1 MICRCCMV
9 VAAETPRAGCD
20 FRRKRPEQE
29 ATRSDCLPFPAEL
42 ESPFISPSSIM
53 PSRRTPSAAR
63 TTKRRQTV
71 AVRPAHPPVEPEEKD
86 RPDDRSH
93 RMLIVGVGASAGGL
107 EAFTQLL
114 THLPL
119 DTGMAFVLVQHLDPD
134 HESALAHILS
144 RATRLPVG
152 EITHNQPLQANHV
165 YIIPRDTNLSVVEGH
180 LKLEPR
186 KRTRTPHR
194 PIDTFFESLAQDQRE
209 RAIGVVLSG
218 TASDGTLGLKS
229 IKVEGGF
236 TFAQDDSA
244 KYDSMPRSA
253 VAAGCVDMVLSPA
266 DIAKELV
273 RIASHP
279 FVAGRPLELPTRP
292 EKDHENAIAHQDDD
306 QPLPSGGRGTPPTG
320 GRQARDEAEQEKK
333 DPANGVEDGYK
344 KIMLLLRNHSGV
356 DFSLYRS
363 STIQRRIARRIV
375 LSKQDTLK
383 GYARFLRGN
392 TEELDSLFSDVLI
405 SVTSFFRNPEAFDVL
420 QSKIL
425 PKLLAQRGDDPVRC
439 WVLGCSTGQEAYS
452 LAMSFVKAAR
462 KAPRGRKIQIFAT
475 DLNEKLLEKAR
486 HGLYAKT
493 LAQDISPERL
503 RQFFVAEDGGYRIS
517 KSLREMVVFARQNLI
532 ADPPFSRMDLI
543 SCRNLLIYLDPSLQ
557 QKAMPTFHYA
567 LKPHGYL
574 LLGASES
581 VGGFTSLF
589 EPVDRK
595 HKIFS
600 RKPAPTPGFHMPL
613 RKEQAKRVA
622 RGPLPPLPSGKM
634 GLPDGVEPPENF
646 RGELNAQREADRI
659 AVSQFAPPGVL
670 INDALQVLQF
680 RGPTGAYLEPP
691 AGKASF
697 DVLKMAREGLMLPL
711 RAAINKAKQGNK
723 TARAEN
729 VRVKRDGVTRTI
741 HVAVIP
747 LKNLRERC
755 FLVVFEEAGEA
766 GRATALAPQRRQPAA
781 PRLNAQQ
788 ELRRIAELEAD
799 LSETREYLQTLQEQ
813 HEAANEELQAAN
825 EEVQSANEELQSLNE
840 ELETSKEELES
851 TNEELITVNE
861 EMLNRN
867 ADLNRLNNDLVNLQ
881 ASTKLA
887 IVLLGRDLTVRRF
900 SPQAEKQ
907 LGLMAADVGRPIGH
921 LRHALVLTDGAE
933 SPLDLEALSA
943 EVIADVREQEREVR
957 DKGGRWH
964 SLRVRPYLTLDNKV
978 DGAVLVLVDI
988 DALKR
993 SEQVAAV
1000 AREFAENTVE
1010 TVREPLVVLDQQ
1022 LHIERANRAFYRHF
1036 RSASAGT
1043 VGQFIYEVNNHQ
1055 WDIPSLRELLD
1066 KIPAQGAT
1074 IEDFLVEHEFEHVGF
1089 RSMLLNARLIEDPL
1103 HKTERI
1109 LLAIEDITERKQAQA
1124 SSARLAA
1131 IVESS
1136 DDAIVSKDLG
1146 GIITSWNQGAQRLFG
1161 YTAQEAMGQPAA
1173 ILIPPDRPDEEPRM
1187 LERIG
1192 DGQSTRCDT
1201 VRRRKDGG
1209 RVDVSL
1215 TVSPIKDA
1223 QGQLIGVSEIARDIT
1238 TRELLEAAVRQNEAL
1253 FSTILEQAP
1262 VGMYIVDAQFRVQQV
1277 NSRALPLFRE
1287 VKSLIG
1293 RDFSE
1298 VITILWGSEVGG
1310 QVADI
1315 FRHTLET
1322 GVQYI
1327 SPGFSKRRYDLGVEQ
1342 SYHWETRRVTLP
1354 DGQWGVVC
1362 YFTDV
1367 TERKRAEGELEQRVV
1382 DRTQELTQLHAQL
1395 RGLTTELNLTE
1406 QRERRRL
1413 ATELHDHLAQ
1423 LLVLGKMKLGQ
1434 SKRLTQSAE
1443 KRDELIEETDAV
1455 LSEALAYTRT
1465 LVIDLSPP
1473 ILREFGLPAALRW
1486 LGERMQRHEL
1496 AVTVQIEIEDLPLP
1510 EDQAVLLFQSVR
1522 ELLMNTIKHA
1532 RSHTA
1537 SVRMEQESGSLRI
1550 EVRDE
1555 GVGFNLAADT
1565 QAPIYPKF
1573 GLFSIRERMRAL
1585 GGHFDLQ
1592 SAPGEGA
1599 MATLILPLAGTPET
1613 KVLSPLK
1620 DGSQSLLSAEPDS
1633 PQQSNRS
1640 TQHSNRIRVLLVDD
1654 HAMVR
1659 QGLRTVL
1666 DSYPDLEVVGE
1677 AWNGQEA
1684 VASAERLQPSIV
1696 VMDINMP
1703 MMNGIDATTE
1713 IIARYPDIVVIGLS
1727 VQAGGANE
1735 EAMKKAGAAILLTKE
1750 AAVDELYQAILQAL
1764 KGKALG

>member
-1 MICRCCMV
+1 
-9 VAAETPRAGCD
+9 
-20 FRRKRPEQE
+20 
-29 ATRSDCLPFPAEL
+29 
-42 ESPFISPSSIM
+42 M

-71 AVRPAHPPVEPEEKD
+71 AVRAAHPPVEPEQKD
-86 RPDDRSH
+86 RPDDRSN
-93 RMLIVGVGASAGGL
+93 RVLIVGVGASAGGL

-114 THLPL
+114 KHLPL
-119 DTGMAFVLVQHLDPD
+119 DTGMAFVLVQHLDPN
-134 HESALAHILS
+134 HESALTHILS
-144 RATRLPVG
+144 RATPLPVG

-165 YIIPRDTNLSVVEGH
+165 YIIPRDTNLRIVEGL
-180 LKLEPR
+180 LKLER
-186 KRTRTPHR
+186 RERTRTPHR
-194 PIDTFFESLAQDQRE
+194 PIDMFFESLAQDQRE

-218 TASDGTLGLKS
+218 TASDGTLGLEA
-229 IKVEGGF
+229 IKAEGGI

-253 VAAGCVDMVLSPA
+253 VAAGCVDLVLSPA

-273 RIASHP
+273 RIGKHP
-279 FVAGRPLELPTRP
+279 YVAGRLLELPTRA
-292 EKDHENAIAHQDDD
+292 EKDHENAIAHQEDD

-333 DPANGVEDGYK
+333 DPSNGAEDGYK

-363 STIQRRIARRIV
+363 STIQRRIARRTV
-375 LSKQDTLK
+375 LAKQDTLK

-420 QSKIL
+420 QRNIL

-452 LAMSFVKAAR
+452 LAMSFVEAAR
-462 KAPRGRKIQIFAT
+462 KAQRARKIQIFAT

-486 HGLYAKT
+486 QGLYAKT
-493 LAQDISPERL
+493 LAQDISAERL
-503 RQFFVAEDGGYRIS
+503 RQFFVEEDGGYRIS
-517 KSLREMVVFARQNLI
+517 KALREMVVFARQNLI

-567 LKPHGYL
+567 LKSQGYL

-581 VGGFTSLF
+581 VGEFTSLF

-600 RKPAPTPGFHMPL
+600 KKPAPSPGFHMSI
-613 RKEQAKRVA
+613 RKEPVKRAA
-622 RGPLPPLPSGKM
+622 RRALPPLPIGKAGM
-634 GLPDGVEPPENF
+634 PDGVERLEDF

-723 TARAEN
+723 TVRTER
-729 VRVKRDGVTRTI
+729 VRVTRDGVTRII

-755 FLVVFEEAGEA
+755 FLVVFEEVGEN
-766 GRATALAPQRRQPAA
+766 GRAAAHPPPPRQPAA

-788 ELRRIAELEAD
+788 ESRRIVELEVD
-799 LSETREYLQTLQEQ
+799 LSETREYLQSLQEQ

-825 EEVQSANEELQSLNE
+825 EEVQSANEELQSINE

-851 TNEELITVNE
+851 TNEELTTVNE

-887 IVLLGRDLTVRRF
+887 IVLLGRDLTIRRF

-907 LGLMAADVGRPIGH
+907 FDLLAADVGRPISH
-921 LRHALVLTDGAE
+921 IRHALVLTDGAE

-957 DKGGRWH
+957 DKSGRWH
-964 SLRVRPYLTLDNKV
+964 SLRVRPYLTLDSKV

-993 SEQVAAV
+993 SEQVASV

-1010 TVREPLVVLDQQ
+1010 TVREPLVVLNHQ
-1022 LHIERANRAFYRHF
+1022 LHIERANRAFYHHF
-1036 RSASAGT
+1036 HTAPAETIGK
-1043 VGQFIYEVNNHQ
+1043 FIYEVHNHQ

-1066 KIPAQGAT
+1066 KIPAQRAP
-1074 IEDFLVEHEFEHVGF
+1074 IEDFLVEHDFDHLGF

-1109 LLAIEDITERKQAQA
+1109 LLAIEDITERTQAQA

-1136 DDAIVSKDLG
+1136 DDAIIGKNLLG
-1146 GIITSWNQGAQRLFG
+1146 VVISWNMGAQQLFG
-1161 YTAQEAMGQPAA
+1161 YTAQEAMGQPVA
-1173 ILIPPDRPDEEPRM
+1173 ILIPPDRLDEEPRM
-1187 LERIG
+1187 LEQLRQGKKMDRYQTI
-1192 DGQSTRCDT
+1192 
-1201 VRRRKDGG
+1201 RRRKDGS

-1223 QGQLIGVSEIARDIT
+1223 QGRLIGASEIARDIT
-1238 TRELLEAAVRQNEAL
+1238 ERELLEAAIRQNEAL

-1262 VGMYIVDAQFRVQQV
+1262 VGMYIVDAQFRMQQV
-1277 NSRALPLFRE
+1277 NSLALPVFNE
-1287 VKSLIG
+1287 VKPLFG

-1298 VITILWGSEVGG
+1298 VITILWGSEVGE

-1322 GVQYI
+1322 GEQYI
-1327 SPGFSKRRYDLGVEQ
+1327 SPGFSKRRFDLDVEQ

-1362 YFTDV
+1362 YFTDI
-1367 TERKRAEGELEQRVV
+1367 TARKRAEGELEQRVV
-1382 DRTQELTQLHAQL
+1382 DRTQELVQLHVQL

-1434 SKRLTQSAE
+1434 SKRLTQPLE

-1496 AVTVQIEIEDLPLP
+1496 VVTVQIEVEDLSLP

-1522 ELLMNTIKHA
+1522 ELLMNTTKHA

-1537 SVRMEQESGSLRI
+1537 SVRMQQESGSLRI

-1555 GVGFNLAADT
+1555 GVGFDLEGDI
-1565 QAPIYPKF
+1565 QAPISSKSSKF

-1585 GGHFDLQ
+1585 GGHFHLK

-1599 MATLILPLAGTPET
+1599 TATLILPLTGSPET
-1613 KVLSPLK
+1613 NVLSPLK
-1620 DGSQSLLSAEPDS
+1620 DSSQPLLSAQVDS
-1633 PQQSNRS
+1633 PQQSNTS

-1666 DSYPDLEVVGE
+1666 DSYPDLDVVGE

-1713 IIARYPDIVVIGLS
+1713 IVARYPDIVVIGLS

>member
-1 MICRCCMV
+1 
-9 VAAETPRAGCD
+9 
-20 FRRKRPEQE
+20 
-29 ATRSDCLPFPAEL
+29 
-42 ESPFISPSSIM
+42 M

-71 AVRPAHPPVEPEEKD
+71 TVRPAHPQVEPEQKD
-86 RPDDRSH
+86 RLDDRSH

-114 THLPL
+114 KHLPL
-119 DTGMAFVLVQHLDPD
+119 DTGMAFVLVQHLDPN
-134 HESALAHILS
+134 HESALTHILS
-144 RATRLPVG
+144 RATPLPVG
-152 EITHNQPLQANHV
+152 EVMHNQPLQANHV
-165 YIIPRDTNLSVVEGH
+165 YIIPRDTNLSIVEGL
-180 LKLEPR
+180 LKLER
-186 KRTRTPHR
+186 RERTRTPHR
-194 PIDTFFESLAQDQRE
+194 PIDMFFESLAQDQRE

-218 TASDGTLGLKS
+218 TASDGTLGLEA
-229 IKVEGGF
+229 IKAEGGI

-253 VAAGCVDMVLSPA
+253 VAAGCVDLVLSPA

-273 RIASHP
+273 RIGKHP
-279 FVAGRPLELPTRP
+279 YVAGRPLELPTRV
-292 EKDHENAIAHQDDD
+292 EKDHEHAIGHQDDD

-320 GRQARDEAEQEKK
+320 GRQARDEAERGEK
-333 DPANGVEDGYK
+333 DPPNGYK

-363 STIQRRIARRIV
+363 STIQRRIARRMV
-375 LSKQDTLK
+375 LTKQHNLK
-383 GYARFLRGN
+383 GYTRFLRGN
-392 TEELDSLFSDVLI
+392 AGELDSLFSDVLI
-405 SVTSFFRNPEAFDVL
+405 SVTSFFRNPETFEAL
-420 QSKIL
+420 QRNIL
-425 PKLLAQRGDDPVRC
+425 PKLLTQHGDDPIRC

-452 LAMSFVKAAR
+452 LAMLFLEAAR
-462 KAPRGRKIQIFAT
+462 KTPHARKFQIFAT

-493 LAQDISPERL
+493 LAQDISFERL
-503 RQFFVAEDGGYRIS
+503 RQFFVEEDGGYRIS
-517 KSLREMVVFARQNLI
+517 KTLRDMVVFARQNLI

-581 VGGFTSLF
+581 VGEFTSLF

-600 RKPAPTPGFHMPL
+600 KKPTPTPGFHML
-613 RKEQAKRVA
+613 VRKEQAKRAA
-622 RGPLPPLPSGKM
+622 RGPLPPLPIGKAS
-634 GLPDGVEPPENF
+634 LPDGVERLENF

-659 AVSQFAPPGVL
+659 AISQFAPPGVL

-723 TARAEN
+723 IVRTER
-729 VRVKRDGVTRTI
+729 VRVTRDGVIQTI

-766 GRATALAPQRRQPAA
+766 GRATALAPPRRQPAA
-781 PRLNAQQ
+781 LLPSAQLK
-788 ELRRIAELEAD
+788 LRRIAELEAD
-799 LSETREYLQTLQEQ
+799 LSETREYLQSWQEE

-851 TNEELITVNE
+851 ANEELTTVNE
-861 EMLNRN
+861 EMLSRN
-867 ADLNRLNNDLVNLQ
+867 VELHRLNSDLVNFQ
-881 ASTKLA
+881 NSTKLA
-887 IVLLGRDLTVRRF
+887 VVLLGRDLTIRRF

-907 LGLMAADVGRPIGH
+907 MGLLAADVGRPIGH
-921 LRHALVLTDGAE
+921 IRHTFAFADGGL
-933 SPLDLEALSA
+933 PLDLETLSA
-943 EVIADVREQEREVR
+943 KVIADVREQEHEVR
-957 DKGGRWH
+957 DASGYWYALH
-964 SLRVRPYLTLDNKV
+964 VRPYVTLDNKV

-993 SEQVAAV
+993 ARQASIVAQA
-1000 AREFAENTVE
+1000 FAENTLE
-1010 TVREPLVVLDQQ
+1010 TVREPLLVLDRQ
-1022 LHIERANRAFYRHF
+1022 LRIDYANRAFYRCF
-1036 RSASAGT
+1036 RIGP
-1043 VGQFIYEVNNHQ
+1043 VEVIGRLIYEVSNRQ
-1055 WDIPSLRELLD
+1055 WDIPSLRILLD
-1066 KIPAQGAT
+1066 EILPQRTT

-1089 RSMLLNARLIEDPL
+1089 RSMLLNARRIEDPL
-1103 HKTERI
+1103 SKAERI
-1109 LLAIEDITERKQAQA
+1109 LLAMEDITERKERDAVK
-1124 SSARLAA
+1124 ARLSA

-1136 DDAIVSKDLG
+1136 DDAIIGKNLLG
-1146 GIITSWNQGAQRLFG
+1146 VVTSWNMGAQRLFG
-1161 YTAQEAMGQPAA
+1161 YTAQEAMGQPVA
-1173 ILIPPDRPDEEPRM
+1173 ILIPPDRLDEEPRM
-1187 LERIG
+1187 LEQLRHGEKMDRYQTI
-1192 DGQSTRCDT
+1192 
-1201 VRRRKDGG
+1201 RRRKDGS

-1223 QGQLIGVSEIARDIT
+1223 QGQLIGASEIARDIT
-1238 TRELLEAAVRQNEAL
+1238 ERELLEAAIRQNEAL

-1262 VGMYIVDAQFRVQQV
+1262 VGMYIVDAQFRMRQV
-1277 NSRALPLFRE
+1277 NSLALPLFNE
-1287 VKSLIG
+1287 VKPLFG

-1322 GVQYI
+1322 GEPYI
-1327 SPGFSKRRYDLGVEQ
+1327 SPGFSKRRFDLDVEQ

-1362 YFTDV
+1362 YFTDI
-1367 TERKRAEGELEQRVV
+1367 TARKRAEGELEQRVV
-1382 DRTQELTQLHAQL
+1382 DRTQELLQLHVQL
-1395 RGLTTELNLTE
+1395 RALTTELNLTE

-1434 SKRLTQSAE
+1434 SKRLTQPLE

-1496 AVTVQIEIEDLPLP
+1496 MVTVQIEVEDLPLP

-1537 SVRMEQESGSLRI
+1537 SVRMQQESGSLRI

-1555 GVGFNLAADT
+1555 GVGFDLEGDIQT
-1565 QAPIYPKF
+1565 SISSKSSKF

-1585 GGHFDLQ
+1585 GGHFHLK

-1599 MATLILPLAGTPET
+1599 TATLILPLIGSPET

-1620 DGSQSLLSAEPDS
+1620 DSSQSLLSAQVDS
-1633 PQQSNRS
+1633 PQQSNPS

-1666 DSYPDLEVVGE
+1666 DSYPDLDVVGE

-1713 IIARYPDIVVIGLS
+1713 IVARYPDIVVIGLS

-1764 KGKALG
+1764 KEKALG

>member
-1 MICRCCMV
+1 
-9 VAAETPRAGCD
+9 
-20 FRRKRPEQE
+20 
-29 ATRSDCLPFPAEL
+29 
-42 ESPFISPSSIM
+42 M
-53 PSRRTPSAAR
+53 P
-63 TTKRRQTV
+63 V
-71 AVRPAHPPVEPEEKD
+71 
-86 RPDDRSH
+86 
-93 RMLIVGVGASAGGL
+93 VGVGASAGGL

-218 TASDGTLGLKS
+218 TASDGTLGLEA
-229 IKVEGGF
+229 IKAEGGF

-273 RIASHP
+273 RIGKHP
-279 FVAGRPLELPTRP
+279 FVAGLPLELPTRP

-375 LSKQDTLK
+375 LTRQHTLK
-383 GYARFLRGN
+383 GYARFLQGN

-452 LAMSFVKAAR
+452 LAMSFVEAAR

-486 HGLYAKT
+486 HGLYTKT

-503 RQFFVAEDGGYRIS
+503 QNFFVEEDGGYRIS
-517 KSLREMVVFARQNLI
+517 KALREMVVFARQNLI

-543 SCRNLLIYLDPSLQ
+543 SCRNLLIYLEPSLQ

-567 LKPHGYL
+567 LKPGGYL

-600 RKPAPTPGFHMPL
+600 KKPAPTPGFHMPL
-613 RKEQAKRVA
+613 RKEQAKRAA
-622 RGPLPPLPSGKM
+622 RGPLPPLPIGKM

-723 TARAEN
+723 TVRAEN

-799 LSETREYLQTLQEQ
+799 LSETREYLQSLQEQ

-825 EEVQSANEELQSLNE
+825 EEVQSANEELQSINE

-907 LGLMAADVGRPIGH
+907 LGLLAADVGRPIGH
-921 LRHALVLTDGAE
+921 LRHALILTDGAE

-957 DKGGRWH
+957 DKDGRWH

-988 DALKR
+988 DPLKR
-993 SEQVAAV
+993 SEQAAAE
-1000 AREFAENTVE
+1000 AREFAENTLE
-1010 TVREPLVVLDQQ
+1010 TVREPLLVLDHQ
-1022 LHIERANRAFYRHF
+1022 LYINYANRAFYRFF
-1036 RSASAGT
+1036 RIGP
-1043 VGQFIYEVNNHQ
+1043 VEVIGKLIYEASNRQ
-1055 WDIPSLRELLD
+1055 WDIPSLRILLSEVLP
-1066 KIPAQGAT
+1066 KRTT
-1074 IEDFLVEHEFEHVGF
+1074 IEDLLVEHDFEHVGF
-1089 RSMLLNARLIEDPL
+1089 RSMLLNARRIEDPQF
-1103 HKTERI
+1103 KTERV
-1109 LLAIEDITERKQAQA
+1109 LLALEDITERKERDALQ
-1124 SSARLAA
+1124 ARLSA

-1136 DDAIVSKDLG
+1136 DDAIISKDLLG
-1146 GIITSWNQGAQRLFG
+1146 AVTSWNMGAQRLFG
-1161 YTAQEAMGQPAA
+1161 YTAEDMIGRHSSA
-1173 ILIPPDRPDEEPRM
+1173 LIPLECQGEESRILEQVKTDENS
-1187 LERIG
+1187 
-1192 DGQSTRCDT
+1192 DHHNT
-1201 VRRRKDGG
+1201 VRLRKDGS
-1209 RVDVSL
+1209 RIKVSL
-1215 TVSPIKDA
+1215 SVSPICNM
-1223 QGQLIGVSEIARDIT
+1223 QGQVIGVSEIAHDIT
-1238 TRELLEAAVRQNEAL
+1238 AHELVEAALRQNEAL
-1253 FSTILEQAP
+1253 FTAILEQAP
-1262 VGMYIVDAQFRVQQV
+1262 LGMYIVDAQFRMQQA
-1277 NSRALPLFRE
+1277 NTRALPVFSS
-1287 VKSLIG
+1287 VHPLIG
-1293 RDFSE
+1293 RDFTE
-1298 VITILWGSEVGG
+1298 VVTIMWGQEVGG

-1315 FRHTLET
+1315 FRHILET
-1322 GVQYI
+1322 GERYI
-1327 SPGFSKRRYDLGVEQ
+1327 ASDFSKRRYDLDLEQ
-1342 SYHWETRRVTLP
+1342 SYYWEAWRMSLP
-1354 DGQWGVVC
+1354 GGQWGVVC
-1362 YFTDV
+1362 YFADI
-1367 TERKRAEGELEQRVV
+1367 TERKRAEGELERRVV
-1382 DRTQELTQLHAQL
+1382 DRTQELMQLHIQL
-1395 RGLTTELNLTE
+1395 RALTTELNLTE

-1423 LLVLGKMKLGQ
+1423 LLVLGKMKLSQ
-1434 SKRLTQSAE
+1434 SKRLTQSTE
-1443 KRDELIEETDAV
+1443 KRNELIEETDTV

-1473 ILREFGLPAALRW
+1473 ILREFGLPAAIRW
-1486 LGERMQRHEL
+1486 LGERMQQHGL
-1496 AVTVQIEIEDLPLP
+1496 TVTVHIEDEDLLLP
-1510 EDQAVLLFQSVR
+1510 EDQAVLLFQSIR

-1532 RSHTA
+1532 HSQTA
-1537 SVRMEQESGSLRI
+1537 TVRMAQESGALRI

-1555 GVGFNLAADT
+1555 GVGFDLEGDT
-1565 QAPIYPKF
+1565 QAPISSKF

-1585 GGHFDLQ
+1585 GGHIHLH

-1599 MATLILPLAGTPET
+1599 TATLILPLGDIAAASSEVE
-1613 KVLSPLK
+1613 VLSPALSRRA
-1620 DGSQSLLSAEPDS
+1620 DDLRSRNSPPVTQRSPLLQQDS
-1633 PQQSNRS
+1633 K
-1640 TQHSNRIRVLLVDD
+1640 RIRVLLVDD

-1659 QGLRTVL
+1659 QSLRTVL
-1666 DSYPDLEVVGE
+1666 DAYPDLEVVGE

-1684 VASAERLQPSIV
+1684 VASAERLQPPIV

-1703 MMNGIDATTE
+1703 MMNGIDATAE
-1713 IIARYPDIVVIGLS
+1713 ITSRYPHIAVIGLS
-1727 VQAGGANE
+1727 VQAGGENE
-1735 EAMKKAGAAILLTKE
+1735 EAMRKAGAAMLLTKE
-1750 AAVDELYQAILQAL
+1750 AAVDELYQAILTVLRDPPNTGQHV
-1764 KGKALG
+1764 GEPLGQR

>member
-1 MICRCCMV
+1 
-9 VAAETPRAGCD
+9 
-20 FRRKRPEQE
+20 
-29 ATRSDCLPFPAEL
+29 
-42 ESPFISPSSIM
+42 M
-53 PSRRTPSAAR
+53 PSRRTPAAPR
-63 TTKRRQTV
+63 PKKRRQSATV
-71 AVRPAHPPVEPEEKD
+71 LPASLPVEQEKED
-86 RPDDRSH
+86 RSDDRSN
-93 RMLIVGVGASAGGL
+93 RVLIVGVGASAGGL

-114 THLPL
+114 KHLPL

-134 HESALAHILS
+134 HESALTQILS
-144 RATRLPVG
+144 RATPLPVG
-152 EITHNQPLQANHV
+152 EVTHNQPLQANHV
-165 YIIPRDTNLSVVEGH
+165 YVIPRDTNLSIVEGL

-186 KRTRTPHR
+186 ERTRTPHR

-218 TASDGTLGLKS
+218 TASDGTLGLEA
-229 IKVEGGF
+229 IKAEGGI
-236 TFAQDDSA
+236 TFAQDNSA

-253 VAAGCVDMVLSPA
+253 VAAGCVDLVLSPG

-273 RIASHP
+273 RIAQHP
-279 FVAGRPLELPTRP
+279 FVAGRPLELPTRA
-292 EKDHENAIAHQDDD
+292 EKDHENAIAHQEDD
-306 QPLPSGGRGTPPTG
+306 QPLSSEGRGTPLTG
-320 GRQARDEAEQEKK
+320 GRQARDEAEQGNK
-333 DPANGVEDGYK
+333 DPANGAEDGYK

-363 STIQRRIARRIV
+363 STIQRRITRRIV
-375 LSKQDTLK
+375 LTRQDTLK
-383 GYARFLRGN
+383 GYARFLQGN

-420 QSKIL
+420 QRDIL
-425 PKLLAQRGDDPVRC
+425 PKLLVQRGDDPVRC

-452 LAMSFVKAAR
+452 LAMSLVEATR
-462 KAPRGRKIQIFAT
+462 KAPHARKFQIFAT

-486 HGLYAKT
+486 HGLYPKT

-503 RQFFVAEDGGYRIS
+503 RQFFVEEDGGYRIS
-517 KSLREMVVFARQNLI
+517 KALREMVVFARQNLI
-532 ADPPFSRMDLI
+532 ADPPFSRLDLI

-557 QKAMPTFHYA
+557 QKALPTFHYA

-600 RKPAPTPGFHMPL
+600 KKPAPTPGFHMPV
-613 RKEQAKRVA
+613 RKEQAKRAA
-622 RGPLPPLPSGKM
+622 RGSLRPLPIGKM
-634 GLPDGVEPPENF
+634 GLPDGVEPPDNF

-670 INDALQVLQF
+670 INDGLQVLQF

-723 TARAEN
+723 TVRAEN
-729 VRVKRDGVTRTI
+729 VRVKRDGVTQTI

-747 LKNLRERC
+747 LKNLQERC
-755 FLVVFEEAGEA
+755 FLVVFEEAGET
-766 GRATALAPQRRQPAA
+766 GRAAGLARARRQPAA
-781 PRLNAQQ
+781 TPLSAQQ
-788 ELRRIAELEAD
+788 ELRRIAELETD
-799 LSETREYLQTLQEQ
+799 LFETREYLQAIQEQ

-825 EEVQSANEELQSLNE
+825 EEVQSANEELQSINE

-851 TNEELITVNE
+851 ANEELTTVNE

-867 ADLNRLNNDLVNLQ
+867 VDLHRLNNDLVNLQ

-900 SPQAEKQ
+900 STQAEKQ
-907 LGLMAADVGRPIGH
+907 FDLLASDVGRPIS
-921 LRHALVLTDGAE
+921 LIRHALVLIDGAE

-943 EVIADVREQEREVR
+943 DVITNVREQEREVR

-978 DGAVLVLVDI
+978 DGAVLVLLDI

-993 SEQVAAV
+993 SEQAAAV

-1010 TVREPLVVLDQQ
+1010 TVREPLLVLDHQ
-1022 LHIERANRAFYRHF
+1022 LHVERANRAFYRHF
-1036 RSASAGT
+1036 RSAPAET
-1043 VGQFIYEVNNHQ
+1043 VGKFIYEVHNHQ

-1066 KIPAQGAT
+1066 KIPSQRTT
-1074 IEDFLVEHEFEHVGF
+1074 IEGFLVEHDFDHLG
-1089 RSMLLNARLIEDPL
+1089 RRTMLLNARLIEDPL

-1109 LLAIEDITERKQAQA
+1109 LLAIEDITERKQAEA
-1124 SSARLAA
+1124 LSTRLAA

-1136 DDAIVSKDLG
+1136 DDAIVSKDLL
-1146 GIITSWNQGAQRLFG
+1146 GIMTSWNQGAQRLFG
-1161 YTAQEAMGQPAA
+1161 YTAQEAIGQPTA
-1173 ILIPPDRPDEEPRM
+1173 ILIPLDRKDEEPRI
-1187 LERIG
+1187 LERIRRG
-1192 DGQSTRCDT
+1192 ESTNRYHT
-1201 VRRRKDGG
+1201 VRRRKDGS
-1209 RVDVSL
+1209 RVNVSL

-1223 QGQLIGVSEIARDIT
+1223 QGQIIGASKIAHDIT
-1238 TRELLEAAVRQNEAL
+1238 ERELLDAAIRQNEAL

-1277 NSRALPLFRE
+1277 NSRALPVFNE
-1287 VKSLIG
+1287 VKPLIG

-1298 VITILWGSEVGG
+1298 VITILWGAEVGG
-1310 QVADI
+1310 QVTNI

-1322 GVQYI
+1322 GEPYI

-1362 YFTDV
+1362 YFTDI
-1367 TERKRAEGELEQRVV
+1367 TERKRAEAELEQRVV
-1382 DRTQELTQLHAQL
+1382 DRTQELLQLHAQL
-1395 RGLTTELNLTE
+1395 RALTTELNLTE

-1434 SKRLTQSAE
+1434 SKRLTQPPE

-1496 AVTVQIEIEDLPLP
+1496 AVTVQIETEDLLLP

-1532 RSHTA
+1532 HSHTA
-1537 SVRMEQESGSLRI
+1537 TVLMAQVSGALRI

-1555 GVGFNLAADT
+1555 GVGFDIAADT
-1565 QAPIYPKF
+1565 PTVASSKF

-1585 GGHFDLQ
+1585 GGHFDVQ
-1592 SAPGEGA
+1592 STPGEGA
-1599 MATLILPLAGTPET
+1599 TATLIVPLTGSPET
-1613 KVLSPLK
+1613 KALSPLK
-1620 DGSQSLLSAEPDS
+1620 DSSQSLLSAELDS
-1633 PQQSNRS
+1633 TQHSNRS

-1666 DSYPDLEVVGE
+1666 DAYPDLEVVGE
-1677 AWNGQEA
+1677 AWNGKEA

-1703 MMNGIDATTE
+1703 MMNGIDATAE
-1713 IIARYPDIVVIGLS
+1713 IVARYPDIVVIGLS

-1750 AAVDELYQAILQAL
+1750 AAVDELYQAILEAL
-1764 KGKALG
+1764 KEKALGEKDSLKY